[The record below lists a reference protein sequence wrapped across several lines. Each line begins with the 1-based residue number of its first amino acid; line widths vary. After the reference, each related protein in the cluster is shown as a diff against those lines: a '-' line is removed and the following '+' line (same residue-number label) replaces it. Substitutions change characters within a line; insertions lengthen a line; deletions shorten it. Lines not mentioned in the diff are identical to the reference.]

1 MSITYNSQEAKQ
13 EKKATVYENFTYDTE
28 SNGGC
33 LDKFINLSKIIETVA
48 NDVHDLGTKYG
59 TLQSKYGQ
67 FTDFNEKMNTN
78 TNSLTSSI
86 DAIRTAFDQI
96 IKNLDSQV
104 AYFSKQDASFMG
116 DLDSINK
123 MLTTGGQ
130 AATGGGGTSGG
141 GGSAGGGGTSGGG
154 GAPTGGSGTSPN
166 GASYNNPSEQNPG
179 NGSGSAPIGNT
190 GRDYSSD
197 YGNYGGTT
205 GGTNGGT
212 SSGHNGKKEDVYE
225 ELIGGRQIDP
235 NEPIAHIMPIEDEDI
250 HLIDPIIKPKPIP
263 EFDDGARI
271 LPVDPDII
279 KIPENET
286 GTIIH
291 IDPPILKIPD
301 NELDPGMTILPVHGD
316 VDPGIVV
323 GPREDAH
330 ILPDVYSNFSR
341 TDGTTFNAMTG
352 NYSRSPSEMGKT
364 TTSGTT
370 FNALTGDTF
379 RDPMTDY
386 SDYKPLHGDLP
397 VGGMM
402 DGLNN
407 SSYGSIT
414 NNKLG

>member
-1 MSITYNSQEAKQ
+1 MAKKLSDEIEKDNKKKKNKKQARNKHAKTNKKDSKAKRMEKKEDNKKTKQ

-154 GAPTGGSGTSPN
+154 GAPSGSG
-166 GASYNNPSEQNPG
+166 
-179 NGSGSAPIGNT
+179 
-190 GRDYSSD
+190 GRA
-197 YGNYGGTT
+197 
-205 GGTNGGT
+205 
-212 SSGHNGKKEDVYE
+212 H
-225 ELIGGRQIDP
+225 RQRQRVSQRYC
-235 NEPIAHIMPIEDEDI
+235 H
-250 HLIDPIIKPKPIP
+250 
-263 EFDDGARI
+263 RR
-271 LPVDPDII
+271 VD
-279 KIPENET
+279 
-286 GTIIH
+286 H
-291 IDPPILKIPD
+291 RL
-301 NELDPGMTILPVHGD
+301 L
-316 VDPGIVV
+316 
-323 GPREDAH
+323 
-330 ILPDVYSNFSR
+330 
-341 TDGTTFNAMTG
+341 
-352 NYSRSPSEMGKT
+352 
-364 TTSGTT
+364 
-370 FNALTGDTF
+370 
-379 RDPMTDY
+379 
-386 SDYKPLHGDLP
+386 
-397 VGGMM
+397 
-402 DGLNN
+402 
-407 SSYGSIT
+407 
-414 NNKLG
+414 